1 MACTL
6 TTGRSLPC
14 RDSVGGLKAVWFADY
29 GTLGTLTVTNGNV
42 DSISGSPALFQ
53 YDLKGNSSLEQ
64 TITASTE
71 NGTSFYEQALNL
83 TLTKLDVATQEEI
96 KLIVKARPHVFLEDY
111 NGNYLLVGAVHGA
124 EVSGG
129 TIVSGAAMGDLSGFT
144 LTLTAQETIPA
155 YFVTASI
162 VTSNASATKIAP

>member
-6 TTGRSLPC
+6 TTGRSIPC

-71 NGTSFYEQALNL
+71 NGTSIYEQALNL
-83 TLTKLDVATQEEI
+83 TLTKLDVETQESI

-155 YFVTASI
+155 YFVTASV
-162 VTSNASATKIAP
+162 VTTNASATQIAP

>member
-14 RDSVGGLKAVWFADY
+14 RDSVGGLKAVYFADY
-29 GTLGTLTVTNGNV
+29 DTLGTLTVTSGNV
-42 DSISGSPALFQ
+42 DSISGTPTLFQ
-53 YDLKGNSSLEQ
+53 FDLKGNSSLEQ
-64 TITASTE
+64 TINASTE
-71 NGTSFYEQALNL
+71 NGTVFYEQTLNL
-83 TLTKLDVATQEEI
+83 TLTKLDVATQEEL
-96 KLIVKARPHVFLEDY
+96 KLIAHARPHVFVEDY

-129 TIVSGAAMGDLSGFT
+129 TIVTGAAMGDLSGFT

-155 YFVTASI
+155 YFVTATV
-162 VTSNASATKIAP
+162 VTGAASATQVAP

>member
-42 DSISGSPALFQ
+42 DSISGSPTLFQ

-64 TITASTE
+64 TITA
-71 NGTSFYEQALNL
+71 
-83 TLTKLDVATQEEI
+83 
-96 KLIVKARPHVFLEDY
+96 
-111 NGNYLLVGAVHGA
+111 
-124 EVSGG
+124 
-129 TIVSGAAMGDLSGFT
+129 
-144 LTLTAQETIPA
+144 
-155 YFVTASI
+155 
-162 VTSNASATKIAP
+162 

>member
-14 RDSVGGLKAVWFADY
+14 RDSVGGLKAVYFADY
-29 GTLGTLTVTNGNV
+29 DTLGTLTVTSGNV
-42 DSISGSPALFQ
+42 DSISGTPTLFQ
-53 YDLKGNSSLEQ
+53 FDLKGNSSLEQ
-64 TITASTE
+64 TINASTE
-71 NGTSFYEQALNL
+71 NGTVFYEQTLNL
-83 TLTKLDVATQEEI
+83 TLTKLDLATQEEL
-96 KLIVKARPHVFLEDY
+96 KLIAHARPHVFVEDY

-129 TIVSGAAMGDLSGFT
+129 TIVTGAAMGDLSGFT

-155 YFVTASI
+155 YFVTATV
-162 VTSNASATKIAP
+162 VTGSN